1 MMILF
6 QTILSIIFLINKFI
20 ISANISHSSV
30 RSTIIIDVDK
40 GIALDKIGIF
50 SEKFEEKILHMFIPF
65 NNLCSESPN
74 SDVCEYV
81 QSTDP
86 DVVEIGAL
94 IPYGTQTP
102 TTYNK
107 EQISNIIQEDFRRI
121 ILQHKVD
128 RFIGKT
134 KSIVYFID
142 DNFYITRNT
151 TAQSKMQIL
160 PEFTN
165 INSQTLI
172 HRVTNPAT
180 LALEQFF
187 NNKVGYDFLTDE
199 QIIEILPLTISTIN
213 EALTIENIKE
223 NIYMLTSL
231 IIGQAVY
238 AMKSC
243 SIRLDEH
250 KKSGPACL
258 VVSTVYRRL
267 PKESS
272 SFYQV
277 YRLIPLPV
285 LFQGEEYTYSN
296 LPTVFGYNNLEKK
309 VILWNNDDLSVGCTF
324 SRIVHCR
331 NFPISLSLSAAP
343 CLEELLSVESSSISK
358 CQVSKS
364 KPIHQNIFNIK
375 NKIWYA
381 YSNDESFHCESQ
393 SLLTE
398 LSDII
403 TIKEPMILKLPCG
416 RPVRCSNV
424 QLPSTTCSDTTV
436 TLITKYSDN
445 NNNNNNKQFSS
456 ALRLSRITDQLVSA
470 YEIAARNAFHE
481 LQTEI
486 DTNQTWNKKIIQ
498 KFGSTLISFL
508 SLILISVL
516 LLIIKII
523 KNKITKQVQ
532 YLQTEINK
540 IQRDFIDEL

>member
-1 MMILF
+1 M
-6 QTILSIIFLINKFI
+6 
-20 ISANISHSSV
+20 
-30 RSTIIIDVDK
+30 DV
-40 GIALDKIGIF
+40 
-50 SEKFEEKILHMFIPF
+50 EKILHLFIPY

-74 SDVCEYV
+74 SDVCEYF

-102 TTYNK
+102 AAYNK
-107 EQISNIIQEDFRRI
+107 EQISNIIQQDFRRI

-134 KSIVYFID
+134 KFIVYFID

-151 TAQSKMQIL
+151 TAQPKMQIL

-180 LALEQFF
+180 LALEQLF
-187 NNKVGYDFLTDE
+187 NNKVGYDLLTDE
-199 QIIEILPLTISTIN
+199 QIIEILPLTISTLS

-231 IIGQAVY
+231 VVGQALY

-243 SIRLDEH
+243 SIRLNEH

-285 LFQGEEYTYSN
+285 LFQGEEYAYSN
-296 LPTVFGYNNLEKK
+296 LPAVFGYNNLEKK
-309 VILWNNDDLSVGCTF
+309 VILWNNDDLSVGCAF
-324 SRIVHCR
+324 SRIVHYR
-331 NFPISLSLSAAP
+331 NFPISLSLSAVP
-343 CLEELLSVESSSISK
+343 CLEELLSVESPSIRK
-358 CQVSKS
+358 CQ
-364 KPIHQNIFNIK
+364 
-375 NKIWYA
+375 
-381 YSNDESFHCESQ
+381 
-393 SLLTE
+393 
-398 LSDII
+398 
-403 TIKEPMILKLPCG
+403 EPMILKLPCG
-416 RPVRCSNV
+416 RPIRCSNV
-424 QLPSTTCSDTTV
+424 QLPSTSCSDTTV
-436 TLITKYSDN
+436 TLITKYSDS
-445 NNNNNNKQFSS
+445 NNKQFSS
-456 ALRLSRITDQLVSA
+456 ALRLSRITDRLVSA
-470 YEIAARNAFHE
+470 YEIAAGNTFHE

-498 KFGSTLISFL
+498 QFGSTLISVL
-508 SLILISVL
+508 SLILINVL

-523 KNKITKQVQ
+523 KNKIKKQVQ